1 MKIPC
6 DAILLSGK
14 VVIDESVL
22 TGESIPVLKN
32 EFSDEENFNNQKNI
46 NNILFS
52 GTTVLQ
58 TTCFSSNCFALVYG
72 TGIFFFF
79 NI

>member
-32 EFSDEENFNNQKNI
+32 VFSDEENFNNQKNI

-72 TGIFFFF
+72 TGNFFFF
-79 NI
+79 